1 MRRRKN
7 GSKIETVVVVV
18 LNTYTT
24 YTVVVLFPD
33 YQRVDT
39 KGYE

>member
-1 MRRRKN
+1 MEAKLRQYY
-7 GSKIETVVVVV
+7 SSSIEYIHDIV
-18 LNTYTT
+18 L
-24 YTVVVLFPD
+24 LFPD

>member
-1 MRRRKN
+1 MRRKN
-7 GSKIETVVVVV
+7 GSKIETLVVV

-24 YTVVVLFPD
+24 YTVVLFPD

>member
-1 MRRRKN
+1 MRRKN
-7 GSKIETVVVVV
+7 GSKIETLLV

-24 YTVVVLFPD
+24 LTLSTTVVLFPD

>member
-18 LNTYTT
+18 VLNTYTT
-24 YTVVVLFPD
+24 YTVLLFPD

>member
-7 GSKIETVVVVV
+7 GSKIETVLVVV

-24 YTVVVLFPD
+24 YTVLLFPD